1 MLFTESET
9 VDFHLESLK
18 PKGFIFVMQYVFFTF
33 KVKGGGVMNDWGI
46 VFQSFVQRKTV
57 PVIP

>member
-1 MLFTESET
+1 
-9 VDFHLESLK
+9 
-18 PKGFIFVMQYVFFTF
+18 MQYVFFTF

-57 PVIP
+57 PVIPLTKLAGFLV